1 MQEMTRRDV
10 MRLAAMGGVGAL
22 VMRDAQ
28 AAAPATLGVQL
39 YTVRDQITA
48 NPEATLKAIADIG
61 YKQVEVVGSS
71 LAKVGP
77 LARGLGLSPISL
89 HVSSP
94 LITGQW
100 DAWKFMRGSVPEGY
114 GVTELIRDAKAQGVQ
129 YLVLPYLMP
138 AERGGGLPYYLQLAD
153 RLNTVG
159 DQVKKA
165 GLQLCY
171 HNHGFE
177 FEPLADGRRPLD
189 VLMGAVKPELV
200 KLELDVFWVSLT
212 GADPVALIQQ
222 YSGRIALLHLK
233 DKAKGTPPETQESK
247 IAPTTFT
254 PVGAGAI
261 DFPAVLKAA
270 TAAGVEHFFV
280 EQDHAQGDP
289 LAALKQS
296 YQYLRTL

>member
-10 MRLAAMGGVGAL
+10 MRLAALGGVGAL
-22 VMRDAQ
+22 VTRDAQ
-28 AAAPATLGVQL
+28 AAAPARLGVQL
-39 YTVRDQITA
+39 YTVRDRITA
-48 NPEATLKAIADIG
+48 NAEGTLKAIAEIG
-61 YKQVEVVGSS
+61 YKEVEVLRGT

-77 LARGLGLSPISL
+77 LARGLGLSPISV
-89 HVSSP
+89 HVDTP

-100 DAWKFMRGSVPEGY
+100 DAWKFMRGAVPSTY
-114 GVTELIRDAKAQGVQ
+114 GVAELIADAQAQGVK
-129 YLVLPYLMP
+129 YLVLPYLMA
-138 AERGGGLPYYLQLAD
+138 AERGGGAPYYLQLAD

-159 DQVKKA
+159 EQMKKA

-177 FEPLADGRRPLD
+177 FEPLPDGRRPLD

-222 YSGRIALLHLK
+222 YSGRIPLLHLK
-233 DKAKGTPPETQESK
+233 DKAKTAPTETQESK
-247 IAPTTFT
+247 VPPTTFT
-254 PVGAGAI
+254 PVGSGAV

-280 EQDHAQGDP
+280 EQDHAQGIRCRVEAE
-289 LAALKQS
+289 LH
-296 YQYLRTL
+296 T

>member
-1 MQEMTRRDV
+1 MDAMTRRDV
-10 MRLAAMGGVGAL
+10 MRLAALGGVGAL
-22 VMRDAQ
+22 VTRDAQ

-39 YTVRDQITA
+39 YTVRDQITDNA
-48 NPEATLKAIADIG
+48 EATLKAIAEIG
-61 YKQVEVVGSS
+61 YKEVEVLRGT

-77 LARGLGLSPISL
+77 LARGLGLSPISV
-89 HVSSP
+89 HVDTP

-100 DAWKFMRGSVPEGY
+100 DAWKLMRGAVPSTY
-114 GVTELIRDAKAQGVQ
+114 GVAELIADAQAQGVK
-129 YLVLPYLMP
+129 YLVLPYLMA
-138 AERGGGLPYYLQLAD
+138 AERGGGAPYYLQLAD

-159 DQVKKA
+159 EQVKKA

-177 FEPLADGRRPLD
+177 FEPLADGRRALD

-212 GADPVALIQQ
+212 GVDPVAIIQQ
-222 YSGRIALLHLK
+222 YSGRIPLLHLK
-233 DKAKGTPPETQESK
+233 DRAKGVPPETQESK
-247 IAPTTFT
+247 VAPTTFT
-254 PVGAGAI
+254 PVGAGAV
-261 DFPAVLKAA
+261 DFQAVLKAA